1 MKVGYMTGV
10 LMGDTQADAEQNV
23 SYKPKETFAEETD
36 QSQSYNDGSNDSSGG
51 NDEGGGNEE
60 SGTYTFLNTKMIAYV
75 VIGLVLF
82 KYFKK

>member
-10 LMGDTQADAEQNV
+10 LMGATQDDAENV
-23 SYKPKETFAEETD
+23 SYKPKETFVEETD
-36 QSQSYNDGSNDSSGG
+36 QSQSYNDGSNESSGG
-51 NDEGGGNEE
+51 SDDG
-60 SGTYTFLNTKMIAYV
+60 SGDSDSGSYTFLNTKMIAYV

>member
-1 MKVGYMTGV
+1 MTGV

-23 SYKPKETFAEETD
+23 SYKPKETFVEETD
-36 QSQSYNDGSNDSSGG
+36 SNELKDGV
-51 NDEGGGNEE
+51 EE
-60 SGTYTFLNTKMIAYV
+60 SNENGGTYTFLNTKMIAYV

>member
-10 LMGDTQADAEQNV
+10 LMGATQDDAENV
-23 SYKPKETFAEETD
+23 SYKPNETFAEETD
-36 QSQSYNDGSNDSSGG
+36 ANDVKDGV
-51 NDEGGGNEE
+51 EE
-60 SGTYTFLNTKMIAYV
+60 SNENGGSYTFLNTKMIAYV

>member
-23 SYKPKETFAEETD
+23 SYKPKETFTEETD
-36 QSQSYNDGSNDSSGG
+36 NNELKDGV
-51 NDEGGGNEE
+51 EE
-60 SGTYTFLNTKMIAYV
+60 SNENGGTYTFLNTKMIAYV

>member
-10 LMGDTQADAEQNV
+10 LMGATQDDAEQNV

-36 QSQSYNDGSNDSSGG
+36 NNELKDDV
-51 NDEGGGNEE
+51 EE
-60 SGTYTFLNTKMIAYV
+60 SNEQGGSYTFLNTKMIAYV

>member
-23 SYKPKETFAEETD
+23 SYKPKETFTEETD
-36 QSQSYNDGSNDSSGG
+36 NNELKDDVEES
-51 NDEGGGNEE
+51 NEE

>member
-23 SYKPKETFAEETD
+23 SYKPKETFVEETD
-36 QSQSYNDGSNDSSGG
+36 SNELKDGV
-51 NDEGGGNEE
+51 EE
-60 SGTYTFLNTKMIAYV
+60 SNENGGTYTFLNTKMIAYV

>member
-10 LMGDTQADAEQNV
+10 LMGDTQADAENV
-23 SYKPKETFAEETD
+23 SYKPKETFDVETD
-36 QSQSYNDGSNDSSGG
+36 QSQSYNDGSNESSGG
-51 NDEGGGNEE
+51 SDDG
-60 SGTYTFLNTKMIAYV
+60 SGDSDSGSYTFLNTKMIAYV

>member
-10 LMGDTQADAEQNV
+10 LMGATQDDAENV
-23 SYKPKETFAEETD
+23 SYKPNETFAEETD
-36 QSQSYNDGSNDSSGG
+36 ANDVKDGV
-51 NDEGGGNEE
+51 EE
-60 SGTYTFLNTKMIAYV
+60 SNENGGTYTFLNTKMIAYV

>member
-10 LMGDTQADAEQNV
+10 LMGATQDDAENV
-23 SYKPKETFAEETD
+23 SYKPNETFAEETD
-36 QSQSYNDGSNDSSGG
+36 ANDLKDGV
-51 NDEGGGNEE
+51 EE
-60 SGTYTFLNTKMIAYV
+60 SNENGGTYTFLNTKMIAYV

>member
-23 SYKPKETFAEETD
+23 SYKPKETFVEETD
-36 QSQSYNDGSNDSSGG
+36 NNELKDGVEES
-51 NDEGGGNEE
+51 NEE

>member
-10 LMGDTQADAEQNV
+10 LMGATQDDAEQNV
-23 SYKPKETFAEETD
+23 SYKPTGGDSENTD
-36 QSQSYNDGSNDSSGG
+36 VNELKDDV
-51 NDEGGGNEE
+51 EE
-60 SGTYTFLNTKMIAYV
+60 SDEQGGSFTFLNTKMIAYV

>member
-23 SYKPKETFAEETD
+23 SYKPKETFVEETD
-36 QSQSYNDGSNDSSGG
+36 NNELKDGV
-51 NDEGGGNEE
+51 EE
-60 SGTYTFLNTKMIAYV
+60 SNENGGTYTFLNTKMIAYV

>member
-23 SYKPKETFAEETD
+23 SYKPKETFTEETD
-36 QSQSYNDGSNDSSGG
+36 NNELKDGVEES
-51 NDEGGGNEE
+51 NEE

>member
-10 LMGDTQADAEQNV
+10 LMGDTQSDAENV
-23 SYKPKETFAEETD
+23 SYKPNETFVEETD
-36 QSQSYNDGSNDSSGG
+36 TSSSTNDGTNESSGG
-51 NDEGGGNEE
+51 SDDSSSDGG
-60 SGTYTFLNTKMIAYV
+60 SYTFLNTKMIAYV

>member
-23 SYKPKETFAEETD
+23 SYKPKETFVEETD
-36 QSQSYNDGSNDSSGG
+36 NNELKDDV
-51 NDEGGGNEE
+51 EE
-60 SGTYTFLNTKMIAYV
+60 SNENGGTYTFLNTKMIAYV

>member
-23 SYKPKETFAEETD
+23 SYKPKETFVEETD
-36 QSQSYNDGSNDSSGG
+36 NNELKDGV
-51 NDEGGGNEE
+51 EE
-60 SGTYTFLNTKMIAYV
+60 SNENGGTYTFLNTKMLAYV

>member
-23 SYKPKETFAEETD
+23 SYKPKETFTEETD
-36 QSQSYNDGSNDSSGG
+36 NNELKDGV
-51 NDEGGGNEE
+51 EE
-60 SGTYTFLNTKMIAYV
+60 SNEGSDEQGGSYTFLNTKMIAYV

>member
-23 SYKPKETFAEETD
+23 SYKPTGGDSENTDVNNLKDDVEE
-36 QSQSYNDGSNDSSGG
+36 SS
-51 NDEGGGNEE
+51 EE